1 MFVLYICII
10 NDFLFISNYIY
21 EMYLYKLCNNYF
33 LKILSD
39 FFNNGFK
46 YDILVVK
53 IYFLKL
59 IFVFLYDIGN

>member
-39 FFNNGFK
+39 FFNIGFK
-46 YDILVVK
+46 YDIVE
-53 IYFLKL
+53 IYFFKL